1 MTQTGIS
8 KNLQK
13 LIEILTDKDAD
24 LSDVDSLGEFESD
37 DSDSSEE
44 NDAAQLPDKSLN
56 CGAESGLDEESCGN
70 QKEDPTEDQDELS
83 DQAEKNK

>member
-1 MTQTGIS
+1 MTQPGIS

-24 LSDVDSLGEFESD
+24 LSDVDSLDESDSD
-37 DSDSSEE
+37 DSDASEE
-44 NDAAQLPDKSLN
+44 NDAEELPDKSLN
-56 CGAESGLDEESCGN
+56 CEAESGPDKESCGN
-70 QKEDPTEDQDELS
+70 QKEDSAKDQDELS